1 MSIGG
6 SNHTFTFLGLTFNAG
21 NMISIL
27 LACLIVLALV
37 YALSR
42 HITMKPGKAQNILE
56 YAVDFTNGIV
66 GGSVS
71 GEASKMLGL
80 WGFSLFLFL
89 LVANNMGLFLHIDV
103 SGITYVKSPTSD
115 PVVTMTLSLMT
126 LTLAQFLGIR
136 TLGYK
141 KHFENYL
148 KPFKI
153 FIVVNL
159 FEEFTNF
166 LTLGLRLFGNIL
178 SGEMLLT
185 MITGMATGGGP
196 VMWIGML
203 PLELIWQGFS
213 VFISCIQAYVFVTL
227 SSVYISQKI
236 EVEEV

>member
-1 MSIGG
+1 MNG
-6 SNHTFTFLGLTFNAG
+6 SSQTFEFLGLTFNAG
-21 NMISIL
+21 NVISITI
-27 LACLIVLALV
+27 ACVAVLALV

-42 HITMKPGKAQNILE
+42 HLTIKPGKKQNILE

-66 GGSVS
+66 SSSVS
-71 GEASKMLGL
+71 GETSRMLGL

-103 SGITYVKSPTSD
+103 SGISYVKSPTSD
-115 PVVTMTLSLMT
+115 PVVTMTFSLMT
-126 LTLAQFLGIR
+126 LMLAQFLGIR

-141 KHFENYL
+141 KHFQNYL
-148 KPFKI
+148 KPFV
-153 FIVVNL
+153 FFLPVNL

-178 SGEMLLT
+178 SGEMLLG
-185 MITGMATGGGP
+185 MITSMATGGGP

-203 PLELIWQGFS
+203 PLELLWQGFS

-236 EVEEV
+236 EVEE